1 MRSSLHAHYVHI
13 THLQYG
19 TKITQLELRE
29 AAEQRGVYEDLPELD
44 VRRYLYLQNTMQER
58 CSHSCAYLAY
68 YILAANDVSFTG
80 ESSVM

>member
-44 VRRYLYLQNTMQER
+44 VRRY
-58 CSHSCAYLAY
+58 
-68 YILAANDVSFTG
+68 YICKILC
-80 ESSVM
+80 

>member
-1 MRSSLHAHYVHI
+1 MVLEMERDSQLLHTSATCGGTRLARCFMRSSLHAHYVHI

-44 VRRYLYLQNTMQER
+44 VRRY
-58 CSHSCAYLAY
+58 
-68 YILAANDVSFTG
+68 YICKILC
-80 ESSVM
+80 